1 MVKMMR
7 KKNKN
12 ILPQQPFIQSAP
24 VASVDQGTNFNT
36 ITRVPPKPK
45 KQSLKTAP
53 VAKSGNIK
61 ISPNLLYKK
70 ENSAVSKAV
79 SIKELKEVK
88 RNSNKILVS
97 FNPEDKELQEK
108 AVLKLNKIVRIMNLN
123 KNQRLELTAYSSED
137 SASEARR
144 MSLMRALTIRS
155 FLIKRGIS
163 SNKLNVK
170 ALGNN
175 TGMGPVDR
183 VDIIL
188 LN

>member
-1 MVKMMR
+1 M
-7 KKNKN
+7 
-12 ILPQQPFIQSAP
+12 S
-24 VASVDQGTNFNT
+24 
-36 ITRVPPKPK
+36 
-45 KQSLKTAP
+45 
-53 VAKSGNIK
+53 
-61 ISPNLLYKK
+61 
-70 ENSAVSKAV
+70 
-79 SIKELKEVK
+79 
-88 RNSNKILVS
+88 
-97 FNPEDKELQEK
+97 
-108 AVLKLNKIVRIMNLN
+108 LN

-137 SASEARR
+137 SASKARR

>member
-1 MVKMMR
+1 MGVH
-7 KKNKN
+7 
-12 ILPQQPFIQSAP
+12 LPYIYLIISWGSLLPTGDANARGIGSQVYLSHLGYSSTIIGFYLFPF
-24 VASVDQGTNFNT
+24 
-36 ITRVPPKPK
+36 
-45 KQSLKTAP
+45 
-53 VAKSGNIK
+53 
-61 ISPNLLYKK
+61 LLYKK

-123 KNQRLELTAYSSED
+123 KNQRLELTAYSSEG
-137 SASEARR
+137 SASKARR

-175 TGMGPVDR
+175 TVMGPVDR